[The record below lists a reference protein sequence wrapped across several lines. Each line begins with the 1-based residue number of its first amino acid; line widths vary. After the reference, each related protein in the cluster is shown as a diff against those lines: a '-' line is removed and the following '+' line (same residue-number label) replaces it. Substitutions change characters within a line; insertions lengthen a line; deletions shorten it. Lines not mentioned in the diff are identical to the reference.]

1 MTRSGRLMAFWTTFD
16 RCCAAWVLLAT
27 PILLFGWAELKAGE
41 TPRSEPSRL
50 PTLEDVQ
57 ISSSDDVEVVVFV
70 TSGEEPS
77 CSLKRLEDPPRLVLD
92 FPGVRSLV
100 GERPLPTEMRLLS
113 DLRIEEIG
121 LGTARRTQA
130 VLYLKGP
137 VQVDMARAPGLVT
150 LLLHPEPQA
159 QSPAV
164 SMTELAPSGE
174 VTAPAGELIPLFLAE
189 PDAAPSSGLE
199 AERNTT
205 ARTEKDAAAQVDF
218 DSGEIHLGPH
228 DLLTVKVFG
237 VESLDRRT
245 RIGSD
250 GILSLPLVGEVL
262 AAGMT
267 RRELEAEISRRLA
280 DGFIRDPQVSVLVE
294 EYLSRQISISGAVR
308 NPGAV
313 ELLRTTSLLEV
324 LALAGGILDNR
335 ASEEILIVR
344 QQADGP
350 PRSIRVQRG
359 PLEAG
364 RLEANMLVQPGD
376 LIHVPFEEMFEV
388 LVRGRVQQPD
398 RYRVPVSDGVTV
410 LQAVMLAGGTGRR
423 AEILRHLENGQVV
436 TLKINLKR
444 IRDGKDPDLPLEAND
459 IIVVH

>member
-1 MTRSGRLMAFWTTFD
+1 MVSWMTFTR
-16 RCCAAWVLLAT
+16 RCAPWVLLAA
-27 PILLFGWAELKAGE
+27 PILLFGWVHLTASE
-41 TPRSEPSRL
+41 TPRIGPSPP

-57 ISSSDDVEVVVFV
+57 ISSGDDVEVIVFV
-70 TSGEEPS
+70 ASGEGLS

-92 FPGVRSLV
+92 FPGARNLIR
-100 GERPLPTEMRLLS
+100 EQPLPTGMRLLS
-113 DLRIEEIG
+113 DMRIEEVG
-121 LGTARRTQA
+121 LGAERRTQ
-130 VLYLKGP
+130 VLLDLKHP

-150 LLLHPEPQA
+150 LLLHPEPQG

-164 SMTELAPSGE
+164 GMAELAPSGE
-174 VTAPAGELIPLFLAE
+174 AAAPAGELIPLFLAE
-189 PDAAPSSGLE
+189 PGSGRLE
-199 AERNTT
+199 AEEPATGRG
-205 ARTEKDAAAQVDF
+205 EKDAAAQIDF
-218 DSGEIHLGPH
+218 NPGEIPLGPH

-250 GILSLPLVGEVL
+250 GTLSLPLVGEL
-262 AAGMT
+262 PAAGMT
-267 RRELEAEISRRLA
+267 RRELEVEISRRLA

-308 NPGAV
+308 SPGAV
-313 ELLRTTSLLEV
+313 ELLRPTTLLEI
-324 LALAGGILDNR
+324 LALAGGILHSR

-350 PRSIRVQRG
+350 PRSIRVLRG

-364 RLEANMLVQPGD
+364 RLEENMPVQPGD
-376 LIHVPFEEMFEV
+376 LIHVPFEEMLEV
-388 LVRGRVQQPD
+388 LVRGRVRQPD

-410 LQAVMLAGGTGRR
+410 LQAVMLAGGTTDGHTGRR
-423 AEILRHLENGQVV
+423 AEILRHQENGQAV

>member
-1 MTRSGRLMAFWTTFD
+1 MAFCMTFD
-16 RCCAAWVLLAT
+16 RRCAAWVVLAA
-27 PILLFGWAELKAGE
+27 PILLLGWAQLTASE
-41 TPRSEPSRL
+41 TPRTEPSPPL
-50 PTLEDVQ
+50 TLEDVQ
-57 ISSSDDVEVVVFV
+57 ISSSDDVEVIVFV
-70 TSGEEPS
+70 ASGEGLS

-92 FPGVRSLV
+92 FPGARSLIR
-100 GERPLPTEMRLLS
+100 ERPLPAGMRLLS
-113 DLRIEEIG
+113 DLRIEEVG
-121 LGTARRTQA
+121 LGSARRTR
-130 VLYLKGP
+130 VLLDLKQP
-137 VQVDMARAPGLVT
+137 AQVDLARAPGLVT
-150 LLLHPEPQA
+150 LLLHSEPQE
-159 QSPAV
+159 QLPAP
-164 SMTELAPSGE
+164 L
-174 VTAPAGELIPLFLAE
+174 GELIPLFLAE
-189 PDAAPSSGLE
+189 PDAAPSAGLE
-199 AERNTT
+199 TERRATGR
-205 ARTEKDAAAQVDF
+205 AEKDAAAQVDSN
-218 DSGEIHLGPH
+218 SGEIPLGPH

-250 GILSLPLVGEVL
+250 GTLSLPLVGEIP

-308 NPGAV
+308 SPGAV
-313 ELLRTTSLLEV
+313 ELLRPTTLLEV
-324 LALAGGILDNR
+324 LALAGGILDDR
-335 ASEEILIVR
+335 ASEDILIVR
-344 QQADGP
+344 KQPNGP

-364 RLEANMLVQPGD
+364 WLEANLRLQPGD
-376 LIHVPFEEMFEV
+376 LIHVPFEEMLEV
-388 LVRGRVQQPD
+388 LVRGRVRQPD

-410 LQAVMLAGGTGRR
+410 LQAVMLAGGTSDGGTGRR
-423 AEILRHLENGQVV
+423 AEILRYLENGQAV